1 MGLCHSV
8 QNPNAPRKTPSTG
21 QSKEKF
27 IHNKSVT
34 EDYTKIG
41 ESLIIHF
48 YPKNG
53 KKKTLNP
60 KL

>member
-27 IHNKSVT
+27 IHNKL
-34 EDYTKIG
+34 
-41 ESLIIHF
+41 ESLNSNNDEKDR
-48 YPKNG
+48 PN
-53 KKKTLNP
+53 TERLNRRNRF
-60 KL
+60 